1 MMTTYSVKRPDSE
14 KRNLLTAS
22 ASATGTLHMVPL
34 ITAGLLVRQ
43 DIQKLHKCFVL
54 II

>member
-22 ASATGTLHMVPL
+22 ASVTGKLPQVPL

-43 DIQKLHKCFVL
+43 DIEKLHKCLVL